1 MINIILM
8 ITGFSFVFSMLTFW
22 IVKRNLRRMRSLYGK
37 DGVTLGLKNLKKSWR
52 GVFLIMGIGGFLI
65 LAYVAYS
72 NGNFITNTQ
81 NEQDTLIMLLCSM
94 LMFMFTSGLVH
105 GAAWTVW
112 QVWDEAETNYL
123 QVNVDRIEKIVFF
136 KKDKLMTERVY
147 CEFIMRGKDG
157 QQTWFSHE
165 DKPEWKILVS
175 QFEKLSGFDL
185 NWGKKVI
192 LSPSQ
197 ESRTIA
203 FQRL

>member
-72 NGNFITNTQ
+72 NGNFIINTQ

-94 LMFMFTSGLVH
+94 LMFMFTSGLAH

-136 KKDKLMTERVY
+136 KKDKLMTCLLY
-147 CEFIMRGKDG
+147 
-157 QQTWFSHE
+157 T
-165 DKPEWKILVS
+165 
-175 QFEKLSGFDL
+175 
-185 NWGKKVI
+185 
-192 LSPSQ
+192 SPSPRDQ
-197 ESRTIA
+197 RGSRMPSSA
-203 FQRL
+203 